1 MENVFLLHC
10 SISANVR
17 QSTQIKFDDL
27 KLPKSV
33 VETLE
38 KQQAVSVRPNLS
50 GKLKEYLC
58 ALRIMQRKLYDSCT
72 IHRGDVHFLHAD
84 YFNEAVALINDI
96 KDQARSYNEVLKS
109 LWTEEFEKWS
119 TTVNGFL
126 EPLFEDEVE
135 LKMAKEAYLK
145 LFPTK
150 AEFEAPIEV
159 FVVGPNPINLEVATS
174 AGEFEH
180 KEILC
185 AAAVNT
191 AEVLK
196 AAQDSAADRAL
207 EKASELLDDLDVRI
221 TAKVGDRQTG
231 SAKRRGSWQITAEQ
245 LKLISAHCKGFDNL
259 SSLTDELLECG
270 RDLNAPLVRDKKI
283 AYAKYEE
290 VKAKIRE
297 ELEAIV
303 KRRDSSEGLETLK
316 KSLALSNSYKS
327 LLTRIQDADS
337 DEQLETLE
345 AEINTELDIYAQR
358 SKHLQ
363 KLFEQRKEFVQYAKV
378 GLDEAIKEVQAIEVA
393 SVEDCDF

>member
-84 YFNEAVALINDI
+84 YFNEAVSLINDI
-96 KDQARSYNEVLKS
+96 KEEARSYNEILKS

-119 TTVNGFL
+119 DTVNGFL
-126 EPLFEDEVE
+126 EPLFEDEIE

-174 AGEFEH
+174 AGTDLQQ
-180 KEILC
+180 EILC
-185 AAAVNT
+185 TAAVNT

-196 AAQDSAADRAL
+196 AAQASAADRAL

-231 SAKRRGSWQITAEQ
+231 SSKRRGSWQITAEQ
-245 LKLISAHCKGFDNL
+245 LKLISAHCEGFDNL
-259 SSLTDELLECG
+259 SSLTNELLDCG
-270 RDLNAPLVRDKKI
+270 KQLNAPLLKDKRV
-283 AYAKYEE
+283 AYARYEE
-290 VKAKIRE
+290 VKTKLRD
-297 ELEAIV
+297 ELELIV

-316 KSLALSNSYKS
+316 KSLALSNSYRS
-327 LLTRIQDADS
+327 LLTKIQEADS
-337 DEQLETLE
+337 KEQLEALE
-345 AEINTELDIYAQR
+345 EEIDTELDIYAQR

-363 KLFEQRKEFVQYAKV
+363 KLFDQRKEFVEYAKV
-378 GLDEAIKEVQAIEVA
+378 GLEQAIKEVQAIEVTTT
-393 SVEDCDF
+393 EDCDF